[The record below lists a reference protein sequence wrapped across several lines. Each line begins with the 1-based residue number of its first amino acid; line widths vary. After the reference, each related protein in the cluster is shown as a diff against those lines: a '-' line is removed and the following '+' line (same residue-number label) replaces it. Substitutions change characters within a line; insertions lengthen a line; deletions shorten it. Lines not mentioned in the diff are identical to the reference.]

1 MIVDFFSRQQ
11 QAKQATSRLLI
22 YFVLAVLVIFIGVN
36 VLLYL
41 VALVTT
47 YDTGEGTW
55 FWHGWS
61 KQALWGTLWL
71 VAGGSALE
79 WFLLRTGG
87 KAVATMVGAQAVD
100 FATTDASQRQ
110 FINVCEEMAIAS
122 GMTVPALYILER
134 EQSINAFVAG
144 YHPQDSVLIVTQGAL
159 NHLNRDELQAVMG
172 HEFSH
177 ILNGD
182 MRLNTYML
190 SLLAGMLAVGQVGAF
205 LMRSPTTHGRLKKYT
220 IFWPFGLG
228 MYLVGYMGL
237 LIGRL
242 IKAAIS
248 RERENLADAASI
260 QFTRNPDALAGAL
273 YKIGQQ
279 GSQLDNWHAEQI
291 SHMCFGDSLVF
302 SQWFSSHPPLEQR
315 INAIAPQFLLRMKYQ
330 PKAKQAHI
338 NVASS
343 LSAANVMA
351 FSSPLLVQDI
361 SNEADV
367 IKSLDAKQDI
377 IFNAPL
383 VNKMRELD
391 WADLQSAQYLHRSLS
406 VEVSRALQS
415 TTGAKAVL
423 FALIAQ
429 EQQAS
434 LATLESFFGQQT
446 AFIHWVAQLQHA
458 LACADRRLALPIV
471 ELALSRLAKL
481 SDAEGQAFLVELR
494 RLVWFNQQLSVFEFA
509 LLKLIEQ
516 QLQKPPIIFKQHTL
530 HHLAQPCAHLIATLL
545 QYSAHS
551 VEQRPVVYQQLLQ
564 AHVAP
569 IPPMPSPEQCH
580 LKNLDKVL
588 RQLSYLNLKAKQ
600 QVIDVAA
607 ATIQSDGVLHRAEY
621 ELLRVLAALLACP
634 MPLLAGTIKH

>member
-41 VALVTT
+41 VAVVTT

-87 KAVATMVGAQAVD
+87 KAVAKMVGAQAVN
-100 FATTDASQRQ
+100 FATTDSSQRQ

-122 GMTVPALYILER
+122 GVTVPALYILER

-144 YHPQDSVLIVTQGAL
+144 YYPQDSVLIVTQGAL

-205 LMRSPTTHGRLKKYT
+205 LMRSPTTHRRLKKYT

-279 GSQLDNWHAEQI
+279 GSQLNNWHAEQI

-315 INAIAPQFLLRMKYQ
+315 IKAIAPQFLLRMKYQ

-338 NVASS
+338 NVAAS

-361 SNEADV
+361 SDEADV

-391 WADLQSAQYLHRSLS
+391 WADLQSAQYLYQSLS
-406 VEVSRALQS
+406 VDVSRALQT

-434 LATLESFFGQQT
+434 LSTLESFFCQQT

-471 ELALSRLAKL
+471 ELALPRLANL

-494 RLVWFNQQLSVFEFA
+494 RLVWFNQHLSVFEFA

-516 QLQKPPIIFKQHTL
+516 QLQKPPIVFK
-530 HHLAQPCAHLIATLL
+530 HHPLTELAQPCAQLISTLL
-545 QYSAHS
+545 QYSAHPM
-551 VEQRPVVYQQLLQ
+551 QQWPAMYQQLLQ
-564 AHVAP
+564 THFASV
-569 IPPMPSPEQCH
+569 PPMPNPEQCH
-580 LKNLDKVL
+580 LKNLEKVF
-588 RQLSYLNLKAKQ
+588 RQLSYLNLKGKNQ
-600 QVIDVAA
+600 IIDLAA

-621 ELLRVLAALLACP
+621 ELLRVLAALLSCP
-634 MPLLAGTIKH
+634 MPLLTGTIKH